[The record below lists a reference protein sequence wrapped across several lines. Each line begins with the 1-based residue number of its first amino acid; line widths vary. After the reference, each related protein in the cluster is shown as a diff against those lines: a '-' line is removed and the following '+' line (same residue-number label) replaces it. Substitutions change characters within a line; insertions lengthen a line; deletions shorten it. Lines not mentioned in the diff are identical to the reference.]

1 MTETSI
7 TNQTYKNAVAE
18 LSKTE
23 FSSVADCRERI
34 SGWLSDAC
42 IDSASKDAVVSL
54 INDRNITELRDSFY
68 RELEF
73 GTGGLR
79 GVIGA
84 GNNRMNRY
92 VVRRATQGLANFI
105 KKQGPDAMRRGV
117 AIAYDSRHFS
127 TEFAHESASVLA
139 ANGIHAHVFKTLN
152 TTPALSFAVRALK
165 CISGI
170 CVTASHNPPQ
180 YNGFKVYWDDGA
192 QLVPPIDAGVLTEV
206 FAVKSFSE
214 AKFIS
219 FEDARKDDLVH
230 MISNEIVEGWYSAI
244 QGLRLYP
251 ELHSSLKIVYTPLH
265 GTGAVH
271 AREVLRRWGFQDVFV
286 VPEQEAPDGEFPTV
300 KKPNPEEPEALKLAV
315 AHAARLNADIVLATD
330 PDSDRLALVVRDEN
344 FAKGALAHQAMGNYV
359 LLNGN
364 QTGAL
369 MLDYIL
375 DGCRSKGRLRP
386 SHKIVKTIVT
396 SELHKK
402 ICATYGVEVFNTLTG
417 FKWIASLVREWET
430 KGMKDH
436 EYLFGTEESFG
447 YMPGTYMRD
456 KDGIGAL
463 AQAAEMCAIFKAR
476 GKTACE
482 RLFEIFGE
490 HGAWQESL
498 INVDLVGEEGAARIR
513 RMMES
518 MRQTP
523 SKTFG
528 GVGVAKVFDY
538 KMLSI
543 QKLSGDKFEVSSEKI
558 NLPVSDVLQF
568 ELSDGSRISMRPSGT
583 EPKIKFYVS
592 VCTKGKNVMSD
603 YSETL
608 ARIER
613 LNNEINAWVAGVK

>member
-1 MTETSI
+1 MTQEAHVTNAI
-7 TNQTYKNAVAE
+7 TALNTPA
-18 LSKTE
+18 
-23 FSSVADCRERI
+23 FSNVSDCRERI
-34 SGWLSDAC
+34 TNWLTDPC
-42 IDSASKDAVVSL
+42 IENSAKDSVIKL
-54 INDRNITELRDSFY
+54 INANNVSELRDAFY

-105 KKQGPDAMRRGV
+105 KKQGPGAMRRGV
-117 AIAYDSRHFS
+117 AIAYDSRRYS
-127 TEFAHESASVLA
+127 VEFAHEAASVLA

-152 TTPALSFAVRALK
+152 TTPALSYAVRTLK

-192 QLVPPIDAGVLTEV
+192 QLVPPVDAGVLAEV

-214 AKFIS
+214 AKYIPFEIGQKENIIHFIS
-219 FEDARKDDLVH
+219 DDV
-230 MISNEIVEGWYSAI
+230 VEGWYNAI

-251 ELHSSLKIVYTPLH
+251 ELRSSIKIVYTPLH
-265 GTGAVH
+265 GTGAPH

-286 VPEQEAPDGEFPTV
+286 VPEQEAPNGEFPTV
-300 KKPNPEEPEALKLAV
+300 KKPNPEEPDALKLAV
-315 AHAARLNADIVLATD
+315 AHATRLGADIVLATD
-330 PDSDRLALVVRDEN
+330 PDSDRLALVVRDPKYAN
-344 FAKGALAHQAMGNYV
+344 GVLAHQAMGEYI

-375 DGCRSKGRLRP
+375 EGSRSKGRLRP
-386 SHKIVKTIVT
+386 SHKVVKTIVT
-396 SELHKK
+396 SELHSR
-402 ICATYGVEVFNTLTG
+402 ICATYGTEVFNTLTG

-463 AQAAEMCAIFKAR
+463 AQAAEMAAIFKSK
-476 GKTACE
+476 GVSACD
-482 RLFEIFGE
+482 RLFEIFRE

-498 INVDLVGEEGAARIR
+498 INVDLVGEEGAARIQ
-513 RMMES
+513 RMMEN
-518 MRQTP
+518 MRQNP
-523 SKTFG
+523 RKTFCN
-528 GVGVAKVFDY
+528 VPVAKVFDY
-538 KMLSI
+538 KLHSI
-543 QKLSGDKFEVSSEKI
+543 QTLTGNTFEVQPQKI
-558 NLPVSDVLQF
+558 NLPSSDVLQF
-568 ELSDGSRISMRPSGT
+568 ELADGSRISMRPSGT
-583 EPKIKFYVS
+583 EPKIKFYIS
-592 VCTKGKNVMSD
+592 VCTKGEEVMAS
-603 YSETL
+603 YQETL
-608 ARIER
+608 ARIQS
-613 LNNEINAWVAGVK
+613 LNAEINEWVAGVK